1 MWDYISYLLISITIL
16 TFGFVGCVKL
26 NIKTLEWEIES
37 IKEELKKKP
46 NLSDGEREW
55 LSIADDFIWKTGKY
69 KNC

>member
-55 LSIADDFIWKTGKY
+55 LSI
-69 KNC
+69 